1 MIYALFSQKKLIVF
15 DPLHWILNHQ
25 KILILKSIFFRN
37 NQLKIM
43 VFWWLQERPIN
54 EDAVKIMKARAKV
67 GPASVASEE
76 DIAMRLLTR

>member
-1 MIYALFSQKKLIVF
+1 MIPCIEYESPENFNF
-15 DPLHWILNHQ
+15 DKHFLHDY
-25 KILILKSIFFRN
+25 
-37 NQLKIM
+37 QLKRIM